1 MDGYMYGTGNVTPD
15 SVAPSDPTIEAM
27 LMMML
32 SAGKSENMKT
42 NEVNKEISYETL
54 LVTFGE
60 GIGRLDTM
68 FDDPQVWGVAT
79 LKQWIDGYETTR
91 FTEIDDRTAVITS
104 EYNMD
109 SVKEWLQKNT
119 PIINLEKR

>member
-1 MDGYMYGTGNVTPD
+1 
-15 SVAPSDPTIEAM
+15 
-27 LMMML
+27 
-32 SAGKSENMKT
+32 MKT

-60 GIGRLDTM
+60 GIGRLNTM

-119 PIINLEKR
+119 PIKNFAAESGMSGIFSLVGENYRDSWYEPKKQDKNGNKD